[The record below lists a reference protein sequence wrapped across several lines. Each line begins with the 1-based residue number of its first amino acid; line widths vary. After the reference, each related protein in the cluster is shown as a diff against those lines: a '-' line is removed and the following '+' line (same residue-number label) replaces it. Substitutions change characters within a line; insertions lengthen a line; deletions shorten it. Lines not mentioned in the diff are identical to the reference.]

1 MYQIDNRIRQQDY
14 AQLQVLK
21 IVNTDAFD
29 ILSISLEKDAIFPEH
44 TSPNNAH
51 LIVLEGEIIFYI
63 NDTSYQLKKQQHFNF
78 PKNTTHW
85 VKATTNSKFLI
96 IR

>member
-29 ILSISLEKDAIFPEH
+29 ILSISLEKDAIFPDH
-44 TSPNNAH
+44 TSPTNAH
-51 LIVLEGEIIFYI
+51 LVVLEGEILFYI
-63 NDTSYQLKKQQHFNF
+63 NHTSYQLKEQQHFNF
-78 PKNTTHW
+78 PKNTNHW

>member
-1 MYQIDNRIRQQDY
+1 MYQIDNSIGEQGFSK
-14 AQLQVLK
+14 LQIKK
-21 IVNTDAFD
+21 IVASEAFD
-29 ILSISLEKDAIFPEH
+29 ILSICLEKDAIFPDH
-44 TSPNNAH
+44 TSPTNAH
-51 LIVLEGEIIFYI
+51 LIVLEGEIVFHI

-78 PKNTTHW
+78 PKDTIHW

>member
-1 MYQIDNRIRQQDY
+1 MYQIDNSISEQGLCK
-14 AQLQVLK
+14 LQIKK
-21 IVNTDAFD
+21 IVASEAFD
-29 ILSISLEKDAIFPEH
+29 ILSISLEKDAIFPDH
-44 TSPNNAH
+44 TSPTNAH
-51 LIVLEGEIIFYI
+51 LIVLEGEIVFYI

-78 PKNTTHW
+78 PKDTMHW